1 MILKK
6 VYYFTNRYS
15 RHQLSLFQTNR
26 FYNQDHGVMRS
37 HNVQKENNLTYEQM
51 LSHIQ
56 TEKSINEFELKVL
69 KELDVQKESV
79 LNQLKHGII
88 DSVDAA
94 NELNMISAKERK
106 IKKSLV
112 LKVHITEKGTPRK
125 IKYQESK
132 GLWQT
137 IMSDGKRLYATEEDG
152 LIEKLFDYYH
162 LTIQKTTI
170 HDLFY
175 DALEEKKQTT
185 NVVSDTLYQNE
196 CAYKRSITEE
206 FGKCDIRNI
215 TGKDL
220 QKYTLDLVKSKTLT
234 KNAFL
239 EYKGVLNLIFDYAMQ
254 NEIISSNPVSTIKN
268 STYLKS
274 CKQDSALPED
284 NILSEEEI
292 ELVIAKV
299 RKYMTS
305 KRYNGYFV
313 NGYAILLSI
322 ETGMRVAE
330 LCSLKWNDVK
340 ENVLHIHSQQLSE
353 KKKGGKIYYYAPWT
367 KNEKGVSRCGRKF
380 PLTQNIKDILE
391 ELKALQEKMGIQSE
405 YVFCHPDGE
414 WIKTDAYETCL
425 RRLMTSLNLKVTHN
439 HAFRKSLNCN
449 VFIGKLQLPVT
460 QRAKLLGH
468 SVATNEKHYSFGSK
482 NDDLDMLCEKF
493 NNITKNEVT
502 PKSHLEVVKF
512 RKAKSLESA

>member
-1 MILKK
+1 
-6 VYYFTNRYS
+6 
-15 RHQLSLFQTNR
+15 
-26 FYNQDHGVMRS
+26 
-37 HNVQKENNLTYEQM
+37 M

-56 TEKSINEFELKVL
+56 TEKSINNFELKIL
-69 KELDVQKESV
+69 KELNVQKKSV
-79 LNQLKHGII
+79 LKQLEHDII
-88 DSVDAA
+88 NSVDAA

-112 LKVHITEKGTPRK
+112 LKVHITEQGKPRK

-175 DALEEKKQTT
+175 EALKEKEETA
-185 NVVSDTLYQNE
+185 NVVEDTLYQNE

-206 FGKCDIRNI
+206 FGNRNI
-215 TGKDL
+215 TTISGKDL
-220 QKYTLDLVKSKTLT
+220 QKYTQELVKSTELT

-239 EYKGVLNLIFDYAMQ
+239 EYKGVLNLIFDYAME
-254 NEIISSNPVSTIKN
+254 NEIISSNPVATIKN
-268 STYLKS
+268 SNYLKS
-274 CKQDSALPED
+274 CKQDSSLPED
-284 NILSEEEI
+284 NILSETEI
-292 ELVIAKV
+292 ELIIAKI
-299 RKYMTS
+299 RKRMEH
-305 KRYNGYFV
+305 KRYGGYYI

-330 LCSLKWNDVK
+330 LCSLKWSDVK
-340 ENVLHIHSQQLSE
+340 ENVIHIHSQQLSKKR

-367 KNEKGVSRCGRKF
+367 KNEKGVSKGGRKF

-391 ELKALQEKMGIQSE
+391 ELKALQEKMGIHSE

-414 WIKTDAYETCL
+414 WIKTDAYITCL
-425 RRLMTSLNLKVTHN
+425 RRLMTSLKFNVTNN
-439 HAFRKSLNCN
+439 HSFRKSLNCN
-449 VFIGKLQLPVT
+449 VFISKLQMPVT

-468 SVATNEKHYSFGSK
+468 SVATNEKYYSFTSK
-482 NDDLDMLCEKF
+482 DDDLDALCEKF
-493 NNITKNEVT
+493 DNLEKNEVT

-512 RKAKSLESA
+512 RKTKTLESA